1 MVKTWL
7 QQEAIEK
14 SVLKLIDFGL
24 AREFQPEQAGNRQ
37 SFKLSLR
44 LQGLTWLDD
53 LCYAAML
60 FARS

>member
-24 AREFQPEQAGNRQ
+24 AREF
-37 SFKLSLR
+37 KLSLR

-53 LCYAAML
+53 VCYDSML